1 MSELKPFLVRLK
13 PEVVELLAKASEAQ
27 KKTQAAIINDTLR
40 EGLSKHGDL
49 SSRINRLLG

>member
-13 PEVVELLAKASEAQ
+13 PEVVELLSKASQEQ
-27 KKTQAAIINDTLR
+27 KKTQAAIINEILR
-40 EGLSKHGDL
+40 DGLSKHGDL

>member
-13 PEVVELLAKASEAQ
+13 PEVVELLAKASQEQ
-27 KKTQAAIINDTLR
+27 KKPQAAIINDVLR
-40 EGLSKHGDL
+40 DGLSKHGDL